1 MQFEISI
8 NHIPNVEE
16 MVSLLNTFE
25 RQRNVKIDLLMFDWS
40 NSWTELMKISLYG
53 HGPIISEVGS
63 TWMSSLAGQN
73 CLRPFK
79 PIELA
84 AIGGADKFLPESW
97 QSCVDSDGETTLAIP
112 WALNTYLT
120 YYRRDLLAKA
130 GVDET
135 SAFTSVE
142 NLVHTLESLRKI
154 NVDMPIAIP
163 TTGNSVQVLHN
174 ASSFVWKAGGDF
186 ITPDGK
192 RVLFSSAETLA
203 GLKEYFS
210 LHQFMTPAARN
221 LYDDACT
228 NAFLE
233 GKSAV
238 TFRSIDLL
246 SQTKNE
252 QTLKVVSQNTG
263 IAVQPGIPFVGGSNL
278 VIWKHATPA
287 QESVAVDLVRFLTS
301 TENMM
306 IQFQKARYTPA
317 NLDALNQ
324 VELDQTY
331 VPLTQSLKA
340 GRALK
345 RVPLWGLVE
354 DKLVKALNQIWQT
367 IFASPEPD
375 VEQIIKNTLLPLEER
390 LNITLSQ

>member
-8 NHIPNVEE
+8 NHIPNIEE
-16 MVSLLNTFE
+16 MVLLLNTFE

-40 NSWTELMKISLYG
+40 NAWTELMKISLYG

-79 PIELA
+79 PSEVA
-84 AIGGADKFLPESW
+84 AMGGADKFLPESW
-97 QSCVDSDGETTLAIP
+97 QSCIDFEDETVLAIP
-112 WALNTYLT
+112 WALNTYLA

-135 SAFTSVE
+135 SAFSSLE

-154 NVDMPIAIP
+154 DVDMPIAIP

-174 ASSFVWKAGGDF
+174 ASSFVWKMGGDF

-192 RVLFSSAETLA
+192 RVLFSDPKTLA

-233 GKSAV
+233 GRTAI

-246 SQTKNE
+246 SQTKNGNVS
-252 QTLKVVSQNTG
+252 KKVSQNTG
-263 IAVQPGIPFVGGSNL
+263 IAVQPGIPFVGGSDL
-278 VIWKHATPA
+278 VIWKHVPPA
-287 QESVAVDLVRFLTS
+287 QEAVAVELVRFLTS

-306 IQFQKARYTPA
+306 TQFQNARYTPA

-331 VPLTQSLKA
+331 VPLTQSLKT

-367 IFASPEPD
+367 IFATPD
-375 VEQIIKNTLLPLEER
+375 PKIDQIIEDALLPLEER